1 MSTST
6 PRAHHPTPTTSG
18 PQNGSQPALSAPSA
32 DPDRSDTAPVVEPDV
47 QPTERSG
54 RAAPPPGLDPG
65 GRGGHGSGGERQR
78 VQISTGPATVRLLTA
93 ALDGRIIP
101 DTFVTDGTPV
111 VIEAVSGAPGPLAG
125 DENAPL
131 PLAITPL
138 RPSLLGYLLAEHA
151 YVVRLEQGKDGDW
164 YDVETSPSQT
174 VLAEVLARRSWPG
187 LPPLRG
193 MIGAPVLRPDG
204 TLLQHPGYDEATG
217 LFLASTVH
225 LPPVPDR
232 PTAGQVAAAK
242 EFLLGKFLRDFPW
255 RTPAD
260 RANYLAL
267 LATPILRPFTRSL
280 SPFGIVDA
288 TMPASGKTILTACL
302 GMLCGQ
308 RVLTWTDSDEELR
321 KAITSVLADQAGV
334 IVFDNLPEGSVI
346 DSAVLARLV
355 TERTWTDRRLG
366 SNAAISAPNDRLW
379 LATGNNLRTGGDM
392 ASRTVWVRLDPD
404 MPHPEAR
411 TGFSIPNLDTWI
423 LDPGNQARVLWHL
436 LVLVLDWTAHGAPS
450 STSVPAMRQFTRWAQ
465 QLGGL
470 LEHHGIGSFLAN
482 TGDNRDLDDDAAEWR
497 VFLMRWHE
505 LHGDRHLSANELRRT
520 AESGFGGSDPWDG
533 TFPTTGSGQLLSVK
547 SLGRRLTG
555 QIGRWRGDVVLRSVT
570 NSHNH
575 GRSYW
580 VEHRPAEPRSS
591 QTAERNLANP
601 QTAGTGW

>member
-1 MSTST
+1 
-6 PRAHHPTPTTSG
+6 
-18 PQNGSQPALSAPSA
+18 
-32 DPDRSDTAPVVEPDV
+32 
-47 QPTERSG
+47 
-54 RAAPPPGLDPG
+54 
-65 GRGGHGSGGERQR
+65 
-78 VQISTGPATVRLLTA
+78 
-93 ALDGRIIP
+93 
-101 DTFVTDGTPV
+101 
-111 VIEAVSGAPGPLAG
+111 
-125 DENAPL
+125 
-131 PLAITPL
+131 
-138 RPSLLGYLLAEHA
+138 
-151 YVVRLEQGKDGDW
+151 
-164 YDVETSPSQT
+164 
-174 VLAEVLARRSWPG
+174 
-187 LPPLRG
+187 
-193 MIGAPVLRPDG
+193 
-204 TLLQHPGYDEATG
+204 
-217 LFLASTVH
+217 
-225 LPPVPDR
+225 
-232 PTAGQVAAAK
+232 VAAAK
-242 EFLLGKFLRDFPW
+242 QFLLEKFLRDFPW

-308 RVLTWTDSDEELR
+308 RVMTWTDSDEELR

-355 TERTWTDRRLG
+355 TERTRTDRRLG

-423 LDPGNQARVLWHL
+423 LDPANQSRVLWHL
-436 LVLVLDWTAHGAPS
+436 LVLVLDWTAHGAPA

-505 LHGDRHLSANELRRT
+505 LHGDRHLTANELRKA
-520 AESGFGGSDPWDG
+520 AEGFGGSDPWDG
-533 TFPTTGSGQLLSVK
+533 TFPTTGSGQPLSVK

-555 QIGRWRGDVVLRSVT
+555 QIGRWRGDVVLRSVI
-570 NSHNH
+570 NPHNH

-580 VEHRPAEPRSS
+580 VEHRPGEPRSS
-591 QTAERNLANP
+591 ETPERNLANP
-601 QTAGTGW
+601 QTAGTGR

>member
-1 MSTST
+1 V
-6 PRAHHPTPTTSG
+6 AG
-18 PQNGSQPALSAPSA
+18 AGEA
-32 DPDRSDTAPVVEPDV
+32 DV
-47 QPTERSG
+47 QPTEPSAGAGALPDLHPSDR
-54 RAAPPPGLDPG
+54 D
-65 GRGGHGSGGERQR
+65 SGGEGARQP
-78 VQISTGPATVRLLTA
+78 VQIANGPAAVRVLTA

-111 VIEAVSGAPGPLAG
+111 VIEAVSGAPGPQAG

-138 RPSLLGYLLAEHA
+138 RPPLLGYLLAEHA
-151 YVVRLEQGKDGDW
+151 HVFKYEKTKDDAW
-164 YDVETSPSQT
+164 IEVETSPSIT
-174 VLAEVLARRSWPG
+174 VLSEVLARRSWPG

-204 TLLQHPGYDEATG
+204 TLLQRPGYDEATG

-225 LPPVPDR
+225 LPPVPER
-232 PTAGQVAAAK
+232 PTAEQVAAAK
-242 EFLLGKFLRDFPW
+242 EFLLDQFLRDFPW

-334 IVFDNLPEGSVI
+334 IVFDNLAEGSVI

-423 LDPGNQARVLWHL
+423 LDPGNQATVLWHL
-436 LVLVLDWTAHGAPS
+436 LVLVLDWTAHGAPA

-505 LHGDRHLSANELRRT
+505 LHGDRHLTANELRRA
-520 AESGFGGSDPWDG
+520 AEGFGGSDPWDG

-555 QIGRWRGDVVLRSVT
+555 QVGRWRGDVVLRSVT
-570 NSHNH
+570 NPHNH

-591 QTAERNLANP
+591 QTPERNLANP
-601 QTAGTGW
+601 QTAGAAG

>member
-1 MSTST
+1 MRRLRRERNGTETGTETAGDSDGCTGW
-6 PRAHHPTPTTSG
+6 R
-18 PQNGSQPALSAPSA
+18 PQ
-32 DPDRSDTAPVVEPDV
+32 
-47 QPTERSG
+47 
-54 RAAPPPGLDPG
+54 
-65 GRGGHGSGGERQR
+65 
-78 VQISTGPATVRLLTA
+78 
-93 ALDGRIIP
+93 
-101 DTFVTDGTPV
+101 
-111 VIEAVSGAPGPLAG
+111 AG

-131 PLAITPL
+131 PLAISPL
-138 RPSLLGYLLAEHA
+138 RPPLLGYLLAEHA
-151 YVVRLEQGKDGDW
+151 HVFKYEKTKDDAW
-164 YDVETSPSQT
+164 IEVETSPSIT
-174 VLAEVLARRSWPG
+174 VLSEVLARRSWPG

-204 TLLQHPGYDEATG
+204 TLLQRPGYDEATG

-232 PTAGQVAAAK
+232 PTAEQVAAAK
-242 EFLLGKFLRDFPW
+242 EFLLGKFLADFPW

-436 LVLVLDWTAHGAPS
+436 LVLVLDWTAHGAPA

-520 AESGFGGSDPWDG
+520 AEGFGGSDPWDG

-570 NSHNH
+570 NPHNH

-580 VEHRPAEPRSS
+580 VEHRPAETRSS

-601 QTAGTGW
+601 QTAGTGR

>member
-1 MSTST
+1 MTTPT
-6 PRAHHPTPTTSG
+6 PRGHHPTATTNG
-18 PQNGSQPALSAPSA
+18 PQNGAQGTLSAPAAGTGQSDA
-32 DPDRSDTAPVVEPDV
+32 AGPDRPHDP
-47 QPTERSG
+47 QTEHSASG
-54 RAAPPPGLDPG
+54 DSLPGLDPATG
-65 GRGGHGSGGERQR
+65 GRDVGEGGRQR
-78 VQISTGPATVRLLTA
+78 VQVSTGPATVRLLTA

-101 DTFVTDGTPV
+101 DTFVTDGAPV

-138 RPSLLGYLLAEHA
+138 RPPLLGYLLAEHA
-151 YVVRLEQGKDGDW
+151 YVVRREQNKDGELI
-164 YDVETSPSQT
+164 DVETSPSQT

-204 TLLQHPGYDEATG
+204 TLLQHPGYDEPTG
-217 LFLASTVH
+217 LFLASTVR
-225 LPPVPDR
+225 LPPVPDQ
-232 PTAGQVAAAK
+232 PTGEQVAAAK
-242 EFLLGKFLRDFPW
+242 AFLLGQFLRDFPW
-255 RTPAD
+255 RSAAD

-267 LATPILRPFTRSL
+267 LATPILRPFTRCL

-334 IVFDNLPEGSVI
+334 IVFDNLAEGSVI

-411 TGFSIPNLDTWI
+411 IGFSIPNLDTWI
-423 LDPGNQARVLWHL
+423 LHPTNQARVLWHL
-436 LVLVLDWTAHGAPS
+436 LVLVLDWTAAGAPT
-450 STSVPAMRQFTRWAQ
+450 STTVPAMRQFTRWAQ
-465 QLGGL
+465 HLGGL
-470 LEHHGIGSFLAN
+470 LEHHDISGFLAN
-482 TGDNRDLDDDAAEWR
+482 AGDNRDLDDDAAEWR
-497 VFLMRWHE
+497 AFLMRWHE
-505 LHGDRHLSANELRRT
+505 LHGDRHLTANELRRA
-520 AESGFGGSDPWDG
+520 AEAGYGSTDPWDG

-555 QIGRWRGDVVLRSVT
+555 QIGRWRGDIVLRSVT
-570 NSHNH
+570 NPHNH

-580 VEHRPAEPRSS
+580 VEHRPTEPRSAA
-591 QTAERNLANP
+591 TPETNLANP
-601 QTAGTGW
+601 QTAATAR

>member
-1 MSTST
+1 MTG
-6 PRAHHPTPTTSG
+6 PEHHLT
-18 PQNGSQPALSAPSA
+18 A
-32 DPDRSDTAPVVEPDV
+32 DDP
-47 QPTERSG
+47 
-54 RAAPPPGLDPG
+54 AAPDQADRPGPTADEPG
-65 GRGGHGSGGERQR
+65 DGGRQR
-78 VQISTGPATVRLLTA
+78 VRVSTGPATVRLLTA

-101 DTFVTDGTPV
+101 NTYVTDGAPV
-111 VIEAVSGAPGPLAG
+111 VIEAVSGAPRPLAG
-125 DENAPL
+125 DETAPL
-131 PLAITPL
+131 PLAITSL
-138 RPSLLGYLLAEHA
+138 RPPLLGHLLAQHA
-151 YVVRLEQGKDGDW
+151 YVVRREQGRDGNMVN
-164 YDVETSPSQT
+164 VETSPSQT
-174 VLAEVLARRSWPG
+174 VLAEVLAPRSWPG

-204 TLLQHPGYDEATG
+204 TLLQRPGYDEATG
-217 LFLASTVH
+217 LFLASTVR
-225 LPPVPDR
+225 LPTVPDR
-232 PTAGQVAAAK
+232 PTPEQVAAARQ
-242 EFLLGKFLRDFPW
+242 FLLEKFLRDFPW

-267 LATPILRPFTRSL
+267 LATPILRPFTRCL

-308 RVLTWTDSDEELR
+308 RVMTWTDSDEELR

-366 SNAAISAPNDRLW
+366 SNTASSYPNDRVW
-379 LATGNNLRTGGDM
+379 LATGNNLRVGGDM

-436 LVLVLDWTAHGAPS
+436 LVLVLDWTAAGAPTS
-450 STSVPAMRQFTRWAQ
+450 SSVPAMRQFTRWAQ
-465 QLGGL
+465 HLGGL
-470 LEHHGIGSFLAN
+470 LEHHSIRGFLGNAVE
-482 TGDNRDLDDDAAEWR
+482 NRDLDDDAAEWR
-497 VFLMRWHE
+497 AFLTRWHQ
-505 LHGDRHLSANELRRT
+505 LHGDRYLTANELRRA
-520 AESGFGGSDPWDG
+520 AENGFGSDPWDG
-533 TFPTTGSGQLLSVK
+533 TFPTTGSGHLLSVK

-555 QIGRWRGDVVLRSVT
+555 QVGRWRGDIVLRSVT
-570 NSHNH
+570 NPHNH

-580 VEHRPAEPRSS
+580 VEHRPADTGSS
-591 QTAERNLANP
+591 RTAERNLANP
-601 QTAGTGW
+601 QTAGTGG